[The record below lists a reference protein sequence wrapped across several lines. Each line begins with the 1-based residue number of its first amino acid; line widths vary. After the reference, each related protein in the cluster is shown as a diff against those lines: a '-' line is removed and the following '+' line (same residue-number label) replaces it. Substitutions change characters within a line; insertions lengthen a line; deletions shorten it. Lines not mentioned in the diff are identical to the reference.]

1 MAEKLKRIQPT
12 SSIAN
17 ALNLD
22 AVRAAT
28 DPAPEPARATAA
40 QTGTLPEQAAPA
52 AAPAQRATV
61 VALPTA
67 PRIEMLQRQQATEP
81 QPYALP
87 EPTGERAVVMRQFQ
101 LTPSA
106 DATLQEVIAAY
117 SQATGLE
124 MTRSEFLRAV
134 LHALSHTVGFHE
146 REARTIGRLK
156 RPKNEARLFNM
167 RDELER
173 SIAKAFAA
181 AMRAAP
187 TME

>member
-28 DPAPEPARATAA
+28 ELVPEPVRASASAVAQLPELSATAVI
-40 QTGTLPEQAAPA
+40 
-52 AAPAQRATV
+52 PAQRATV
-61 VALPTA
+61 VTMPPAA
-67 PRIEMLQRQQATEP
+67 RAQNLQRYSNADP
-81 QPYALP
+81 QPYP
-87 EPTGERAVVMRQFQ
+87 TREPTGERAVVMRQFQ

-106 DATLQEVIAAY
+106 DATLQEMIASY

-124 MTRSEFLRAV
+124 LTRSEFLRAV
-134 LHALSHTVGFHE
+134 LHALSSTVLLHQ
-146 REARTIGRLK
+146 REARSIGRLK
-156 RPKNEARLFNM
+156 RPKNEAWLFNK

-173 SIAKAFAA
+173 SIARAFVA

-187 TME
+187 SME

>member
-28 DPAPEPARATAA
+28 EFVPEPVRVSAVTVAPPEPA
-40 QTGTLPEQAAPA
+40 APA
-52 AAPAQRATV
+52 VVPAQRATV
-61 VALPTA
+61 VAMPSA
-67 PRIEMLQRQQATEP
+67 PRTQNLQRHSSADP
-81 QPYALP
+81 QPYATR
-87 EPTGERAVVMRQFQ
+87 EPTGERAAVMRQFQ

-124 MTRSEFLRAV
+124 LTRSEFLRAV
-134 LHALSHTVGFHE
+134 LHALAPTVGLHE
-146 REARTIGRLK
+146 REARMIGTLK
-156 RPKNEARLFNM
+156 RPKNEAWLFDR

-173 SIAKAFAA
+173 AIARAFVA
-181 AMRAAP
+181 AMRSAP
-187 TME
+187 SMG

>member
-1 MAEKLKRIQPT
+1 MAEKLTRTQPT

-28 DPAPEPARATAA
+28 DPTPEPAAHAA
-40 QTGTLPEQAAPA
+40 IPT
-52 AAPAQRATV
+52 QRATV
-61 VALPTA
+61 VTVPIA
-67 PRIEMLQRQQATEP
+67 PRTQMLQRQPATDP
-81 QPYALP
+81 QPYASR

-106 DATLQEVIAAY
+106 DATLQGVIAAY
-117 SQATGLE
+117 SQATGLDV
-124 MTRSEFLRAV
+124 TRSEFLRAV
-134 LHALSHTVGFHE
+134 LYALSHTVGFHE

-173 SIAKAFAA
+173 AIAKAFTA

-187 TME
+187 RME

>member
-1 MAEKLKRIQPT
+1 MAEKLTRIQPT

-28 DPAPEPARATAA
+28 GPTPEPA
-40 QTGTLPEQAAPA
+40 AP
-52 AAPAQRATV
+52 PVTPTQRATV
-61 VALPTA
+61 VAMPTA
-67 PRIEMLQRQQATEP
+67 PRTQMLQHQPTPDP
-81 QPYALP
+81 QPYASR

-106 DATLQEVIAAY
+106 DATLQEVISAY
-117 SQATGLE
+117 SQATGLD

-134 LHALSHTVGFHE
+134 LHALSHTVRFHE

-156 RPKNEARLFNM
+156 RPKNEARLFNI
-167 RDELER
+167 RDDLER
-173 SIAKAFAA
+173 AIAKAFTA